1 MSATLDRKHDA
12 TPHAQPHEA
21 LPPVARAP
29 ISSAPSGG
37 FTSGTPGASY
47 GMTGGISARDPK
59 GPDAKIKL
67 SGGIG

>member
-1 MSATLDRKHDA
+1 MSTASHRKHDA
-12 TPHAQPHEA
+12 NPHAEHQDA
-21 LPPVARAP
+21 PPVP
-29 ISSAPSGG
+29 KPVSSAPSGG
-37 FTSGTPGASY
+37 FTGGTPGARY